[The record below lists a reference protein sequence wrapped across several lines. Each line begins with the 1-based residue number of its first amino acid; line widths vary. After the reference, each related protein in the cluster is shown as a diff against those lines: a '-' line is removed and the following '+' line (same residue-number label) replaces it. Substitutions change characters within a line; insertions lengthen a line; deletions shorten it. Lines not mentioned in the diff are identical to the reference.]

1 MKPDEKKKTAEAEE
15 AKTDETLPEGA
26 LEGVAG
32 GGKNDGKMYTLR
44 DPWAAPLPRE

>member
-1 MKPDEKKKTAEAEE
+1 MRPDEEKKIPEAGE
-15 AKTDETLPEGA
+15 AKTGETLPEGA

-32 GGKNDGKMYTLR
+32 GGKNDGKMYTPR